1 MSRRDS
7 SRATKILAD
16 RLRAEAA
23 RSRPA
28 FSEALHARICRAVR
42 QYRPAARRRRVP
54 GWALAAV
61 AAAAS
66 LGAAIFFWHLAPRSD
81 GPDVPS
87 SSRLADRSDPGAGRF
102 ADSFDFEVDAYTV
115 TGLAASMP
123 NQIDALVDSAVTAQQ
138 WAYLDHDAQLTV
150 KMLADR
156 LPFDLASSL
165 TMAESPAQP

>member
-1 MSRRDS
+1 VS
-7 SRATKILAD
+7 
-16 RLRAEAA
+16 
-23 RSRPA
+23 
-28 FSEALHARICRAVR
+28 
-42 QYRPAARRRRVP
+42 
-54 GWALAAV
+54 GWALAAA

-66 LGAAIFFWHLAPRSD
+66 LGAAILFWHLAPRGG
-81 GPDVPS
+81 GPDIRP
-87 SSRLADRSDPGAGRF
+87 SSRLTDRSDSAAGRF

-115 TGLAASMP
+115 TGLAASIP

-165 TMAESPAQP
+165 TMAEPSAHP